1 MSTVDILINT
11 LHSFCYDRLIKGC
24 IKTCNDVDGCN
35 GGRELAAAPL
45 LLLATLLLSSPCWSL
60 PPLSSQQAAC
70 L

>member
-1 MSTVDILINT
+1 MCTVDILINT
-11 LHSFCYDRLIKGC
+11 LHSFYYDRLIKGC

-35 GGRELAAAPL
+35 GSTELAAGPL
-45 LLLATLLLSSPCWSL
+45 VLATLLLSCCWSL